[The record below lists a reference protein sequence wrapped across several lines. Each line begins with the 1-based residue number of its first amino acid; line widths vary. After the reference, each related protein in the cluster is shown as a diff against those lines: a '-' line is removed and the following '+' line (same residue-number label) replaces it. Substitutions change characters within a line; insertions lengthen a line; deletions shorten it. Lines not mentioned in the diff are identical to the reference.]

1 MSSLAVQS
9 SHRQPVACWPRLQ
22 PKAAEGIP
30 KILLLDAY
38 SSRSLAC
45 VRSWGKK
52 GVPFALG
59 GERRSDMSL
68 FSRYARD
75 TFLYTSPKRDVSR
88 FVDDVNR
95 YARRFGA
102 DYVFPTSE
110 AAIMACSQY
119 QDDLNC
125 IPLIPRRQDI
135 DVVFSK
141 SKTLMLAQSLGI
153 TVPKTVHVTAETSRL
168 LDSLSLSFPVAI
180 KSANSE
186 VMLDGRATTSR
197 KTAYPLNRS
206 DLERECRSR
215 LAKGQSVLVQEFIDG
230 YGVGVSGLFSE
241 GVPVALL
248 AHRRIRESDPTGGP
262 SAVAETIELE
272 PHLSNPT
279 VALFEAIGFTG
290 PAMAEYKVDRRSGKA
305 YLMEINGRFWGS
317 VLLASAAGLDLPYL
331 LWKML
336 NGIEISPGEKHYRVG
351 VRGRNLIGDSKSLML
366 SLKGKPAGWPGEMAD
381 RTAAVTS
388 YLKSFVDRQTS
399 ELILTWDD
407 PLPFVGRL
415 MQATSS

>member
-1 MSSLAVQS
+1 MSSG
-9 SHRQPVACWPRLQ
+9 
-22 PKAAEGIP
+22 AEGIP

-68 FSRYARD
+68 FSRYATD

-110 AAIMACSQY
+110 AAIMACSQH

-125 IPLIPRRQDI
+125 IALIPRRQDI

-141 SKTLMLAQSLGI
+141 SKTLTLAQSLGI
-153 TVPKTVHVTAETSRL
+153 PVPNTVHVTAETPDL
-168 LDSLSLSFPVAI
+168 LDSLSLTFPVAI

-186 VMLDGRATTSR
+186 VIRDGRATTST

-206 DLERECRSR
+206 ALEHECRSR
-215 LAKGQSVLVQEFIDG
+215 LANGQSVLVQEFIDG

-241 GVPVALL
+241 GRPEALL

-272 PHLSNPT
+272 PHLLNPT

-336 NGIEISPGEKHYRVG
+336 NGMEISPAEKHYRVG
-351 VRGRNLIGDSKSLML
+351 VRG
-366 SLKGKPAGWPGEMAD
+366 
-381 RTAAVTS
+381 
-388 YLKSFVDRQTS
+388 
-399 ELILTWDD
+399 
-407 PLPFVGRL
+407 
-415 MQATSS
+415 